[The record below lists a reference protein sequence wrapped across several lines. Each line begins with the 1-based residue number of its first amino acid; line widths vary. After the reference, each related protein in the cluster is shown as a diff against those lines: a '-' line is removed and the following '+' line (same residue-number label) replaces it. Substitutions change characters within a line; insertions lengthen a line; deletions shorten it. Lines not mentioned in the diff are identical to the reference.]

1 MLSVSLIPKSIT
13 ISASWTNATA
23 TAFWQAYMAN
33 FSSWMAPN
41 ITASSLCMYQVS
53 PDGTFGL
60 QARSGNDKIG
70 RDQES
75 FAWPLLKKKHPELKQ
90 YPLIDANYPG
100 GGAAMRKM
108 WATNVSRQLFINA
121 ALQKLHEQGFH
132 GYNLVGTTMTSRFCH
147 TVFSLQA
154 SISVAGH

>member
-1 MLSVSLIPKSIT
+1 
-13 ISASWTNATA
+13 
-23 TAFWQAYMAN
+23 
-33 FSSWMAPN
+33 
-41 ITASSLCMYQVS
+41 MYQVS

-90 YPLIDANYPG
+90 FPLIDANYPG

-108 WATNVSRQLFINA
+108 WATNASRQLFINA

-132 GYNLVGTTMTSRFCH
+132 GYNLVAQR
-147 TVFSLQA
+147 
-154 SISVAGH
+154 